1 MANWTPKTRLGKLVA
16 EGKITTMS
24 DALATRLP
32 LREAEIVDI
41 LLPDVADEV
50 LDVNMVQRM
59 TDSGRRV
66 KFAIT
71 VVVGNRDGFV
81 GIGRFKGKE
90 VGPSIR
96 KAIDVAKTN
105 IIEVK
110 RGCGSW
116 ECGCATPHSL
126 PFEVVGKTGSVVVT
140 LRPAPRGTGL
150 AVGDIAKTV
159 LRMAGITDA
168 WGMTGGH
175 SKTTTNYSLAAFEAL
190 RQTMLVKVTDEQRER
205 LKIVAGPVGLHV
217 APAGESPMSEEPVKE
232 EDSRDEDVPSVKEI
246 ETDGGN

>member
-1 MANWTPKTRLGKLVA
+1 VAGGKV
-16 EGKITTMS
+16 TTMS

-190 RQTMLVKVTDEQRER
+190 RQTMLVKVTDEQRDR
-205 LKIVAGPVGLHV
+205 LKIVAGPVGLQV
-217 APAGESPMSEEPVKE
+217 APAGESAMSEEPAKE
-232 EDSRDEDVPSVKEI
+232 EDSRDEDIPSVKEI
-246 ETDGGN
+246 ETGGGN

>member
-1 MANWTPKTRLGKLVA
+1 
-16 EGKITTMS
+16 MS

-190 RQTMLVKVTDEQRER
+190 RQTMLVKVTDEQRDR
-205 LKIVAGPVGLHV
+205 LKIVAGPVGLQV
-217 APAGESPMSEEPVKE
+217 APAGESAMSEEPAKE
-232 EDSRDEDVPSVKEI
+232 EDSRDEDIPSVKEI
-246 ETDGGN
+246 ETGGGN

>member
-16 EGKITTMS
+16 GGKVTTMS

-190 RQTMLVKVTDEQRER
+190 RQTMLVKVTDEQRDR
-205 LKIVAGPVGLHV
+205 LKIVAGPVGLQV
-217 APAGESPMSEEPVKE
+217 APAGESAMSEEPAKE
-232 EDSRDEDVPSVKEI
+232 EDSRDEDIPSVKEI
-246 ETDGGN
+246 ETGGGN